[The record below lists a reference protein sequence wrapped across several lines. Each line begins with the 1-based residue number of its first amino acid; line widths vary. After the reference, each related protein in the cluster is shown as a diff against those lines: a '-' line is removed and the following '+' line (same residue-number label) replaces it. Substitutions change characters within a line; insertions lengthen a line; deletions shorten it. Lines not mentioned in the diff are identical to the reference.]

1 MPLFAHIE
9 LATDGRVIS
18 TLGYWLTLISWT
30 DTVQYVVRSGMFIH
44 ADHASVL
51 DPEHGS

>member
-18 TLGYWLTLISWT
+18 TLGYWRTLISWT
-30 DTVQYVVRSGMFIH
+30 DTVRSGMFIH

-51 DPEHGS
+51 DP